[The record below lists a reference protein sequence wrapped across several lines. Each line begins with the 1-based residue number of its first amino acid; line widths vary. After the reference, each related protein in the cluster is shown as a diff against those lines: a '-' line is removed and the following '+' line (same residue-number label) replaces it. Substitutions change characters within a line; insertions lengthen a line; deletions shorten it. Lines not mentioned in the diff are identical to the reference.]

1 MQRGSI
7 QVDQPECIDNG
18 PGEEPM
24 LELNTLFS
32 RIKDMQERVGVLR
45 GYL

>member
-1 MQRGSI
+1 MRVCNQNS
-7 QVDQPECIDNG
+7 DDAPD
-18 PGEEPM
+18 EEPM
-24 LELNTLFS
+24 LELNPLFH